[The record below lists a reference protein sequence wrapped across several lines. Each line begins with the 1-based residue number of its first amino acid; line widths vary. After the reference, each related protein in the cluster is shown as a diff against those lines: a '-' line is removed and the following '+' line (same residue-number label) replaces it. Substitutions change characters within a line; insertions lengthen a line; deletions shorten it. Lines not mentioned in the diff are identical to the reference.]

1 MGIIIFRVCLIIVN
15 AIILATTD
23 NKISKILSV
32 LAIILLSISL
42 LER

>member
-1 MGIIIFRVCLIIVN
+1 MGIIIFRVCLIIAN

-23 NKISKILSV
+23 SKTIKIFAV

-42 LER
+42 LGR

>member
-23 NKISKILSV
+23 SKIIKTLGV